1 MLLVLLLCLVW
12 GFQQVA
18 MKGVAAETPP
28 VMQLTVRFAIAAVFF
43 GTWVLVSE
51 GRRAFADG
59 SLPSGLLLGFLFSLE
74 FLLVGLAIAR
84 TSASHTT
91 VFLYTAP
98 IFTAIG
104 LQYHPEERLNGVQ
117 WVGIA
122 VAFAG
127 IAWAF
132 LGGGDPAAFAGLDGD
147 LLALLAGAAWGLS
160 NVVLRRGRVSHA
172 ATAKTVLYQVGTAA
186 LLVGLFALARGEARV
201 TFSTLSVLSLLFQTL
216 IIAVGSYLIWFWLL
230 RNYQTSRLMLL
241 SFLTPLFGVL
251 FGAALLK
258 DRLDPHF
265 TLGASLV
272 LGGVLIVNLRLTRR

>member
-1 MLLVLLLCLVW
+1 MC
-12 GFQQVA
+12 
-18 MKGVAAETPP
+18 
-28 VMQLTVRFAIAAVFF
+28 
-43 GTWVLVSE
+43 
-51 GRRAFADG
+51 
-59 SLPSGLLLGFLFSLE
+59 SG
-74 FLLVGLAIAR
+74 
-84 TSASHTT
+84 SASLSPLPASPGP
-91 VFLYTAP
+91 FSAA
-98 IFTAIG
+98 AI
-104 LQYHPEERLNGVQ
+104 PPRS
-117 WVGIA
+117 
-122 VAFAG
+122 
-127 IAWAF
+127 
-132 LGGGDPAAFAGLDGD
+132 PGLDGD